1 VFNSLRRHHSQQQQT
16 GMHRIVVV
24 GPVEPFRS
32 GVARHTSAL
41 AKALAARPDTQVD
54 VLSFS
59 RQYPAL
65 LFPGEDDRAPDG
77 ARLAEPKTRYGID
90 SLNPLTWFAAARP
103 IAANA
108 PDLVVMPAWTFFLAP
123 CLGTVARR
131 ARRSGAAIVMVV
143 HNVSDHEAA
152 FYKSWLSAWQLRAAT
167 GFITHNEGLAAALR
181 GVVPDAR
188 IAVRPHPLFHYPAP
202 RNTLPR
208 RAELELLMFGI
219 VRPYKGL
226 EVLLHAIAQ
235 AQRTS
240 IRLSVVGEFWENLDA
255 TKALIARLGIG
266 DRVELVPRFVSDA
279 EAAEYFARA
288 DAVVLP
294 YRAVTGSGVVPLAYR
309 YGKPVVVSRLPGF
322 LELVVDGQTGWTVP
336 VDDPGALAAAIDT
349 RVTAA
354 AAAAMRPAIE
364 KAGEDFTWGRFA
376 DAVVKI
382 GGLAR

>member
-1 VFNSLRRHHSQQQQT
+1 
-16 GMHRIVVV
+16 MHRIVVV

-41 AKALAARPDTQVD
+41 AKALAARPGTQVE

-59 RQYPAL
+59 HQYPAL
-65 LFPGEDDRAPDG
+65 LFPGEDDRATDG
-77 ARLAEPKTRYGID
+77 ALLTEPKTQYGID
-90 SLNPLTWFAAARP
+90 SLNPLSWFAAARA

-108 PDLVVMPAWTFFLAP
+108 PDLVVIPAWTFFLAP
-123 CLGTVARR
+123 CLGMIARR
-131 ARRSGAAIVMVV
+131 ARRSGAAVVMVV

-152 FYKSWLSAWQLRAAT
+152 FYKTGLSAWQLRAAT
-167 GFITHNEGLAAALR
+167 GFVTHNEGLAAAIR
-181 GVVPDAR
+181 DIIPDAR
-188 IAVRPHPLFHYPAP
+188 IAIRPHPLFHYPAP

-226 EVLLHAIAQ
+226 DVLLHAVA
-235 AQRTS
+235 RTRRAS
-240 IRLSVVGEFWENLDA
+240 IMLSVVGEFWENLDA

-266 DRVELVPRFVSDA
+266 DRVELVPRFVGDA

-322 LELVVDGQTGWTVP
+322 LELVVDGQTGWTVR
-336 VDDPGALAAAIDT
+336 VDDPDALAETIDS
-349 RVTAA
+349 RITAA

-364 KAGEDFTWGRFA
+364 KAGQDFTWDRFA
-376 DAVVKI
+376 DAVLEV
-382 GGLAR
+382 GGLTR